1 LGRPHSLLNEKSK
14 NELIIWEEYLLY
26 SVIFGL
32 NDTIVQEMSKFI
44 EIPFEN
50 KRIYFEKSR

>member
-1 LGRPHSLLNEKSK
+1 
-14 NELIIWEEYLLY
+14 
-26 SVIFGL
+26 L